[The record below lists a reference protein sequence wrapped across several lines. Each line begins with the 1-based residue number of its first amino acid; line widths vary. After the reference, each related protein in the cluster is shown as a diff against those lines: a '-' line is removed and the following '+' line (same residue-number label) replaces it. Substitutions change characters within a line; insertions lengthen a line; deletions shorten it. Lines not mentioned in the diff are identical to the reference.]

1 MSAACLRVIKKLR
14 VFRVF
19 KVFREKNNQ
28 LTRAATLIVLT
39 KKLLTMKKS
48 YFQPATEVAE
58 VVTASRV
65 LMASGGGSAPAPAS
79 GVNATRT
86 AYGEGIDTW

>member
-1 MSAACLRVIKKLR
+1 MSAACLCVIKKLR

-28 LTRAATLIVLT
+28 LTRAATLIALT
-39 KKLLTMKKS
+39 QKILTMKKS

-58 VVTASRV
+58 VVTVSRV
-65 LMASGGGSAPAPAS
+65 LMASGGGDPAPAP
-79 GVNATRT
+79 GVKANRT
-86 AYGEGIDTW
+86 GYGEGTTTW